1 MSMPMYVPPEQLV
14 KDRAEFAMK
23 GIGRGRPIAAIQ
35 YDNGV
40 LLFGENPS
48 TTLHKIGEIYDRIAF
63 AAVGRFNEFES
74 LRVAGVRYADVKG
87 YNYGRTDV
95 TARGLA
101 NGYAQTLG
109 QIFIHEVKPYEVAV
123 VVVEVGDSPDDDVM
137 YRVQFDGTL
146 VDIENF
152 TALGGSEEALV
163 EALTEDYQAGATLAE
178 AIARTAAAIVT
189 VEESPVAPERW
200 EAAVLDRTLGRRRFR
215 RLDTQEIVAAIGE

>member
-35 YDNGV
+35 YADGV
-40 LLFGENPS
+40 LLFGENS
-48 TTLHKIGEIYDRIAF
+48 SATLHKIGEIYDRIAF

-123 VVVEVGDSPDDDVM
+123 VVAEVGDNVADDVM

-146 VDIENF
+146 VDVEDF
-152 TALGGSEEALV
+152 TALGGSEETLMEALGESFENNASLSEALV
-163 EALTEDYQAGATLAE
+163 
-178 AIARTAAAIVT
+178 RTAAAIT
-189 VEESPVAPERW
+189 SIEGSAIPPERW

-215 RLDTQEIVAAIGE
+215 RLAVDEIREAIGS

>member
-1 MSMPMYVPPEQLV
+1 MNMPMYVPPEQLV

-48 TTLHKIGEIYDRIAF
+48 ATLHKIGEIYDRIAF

-123 VVVEVGDSPDDDVM
+123 VIVEVGDSADEDVM

-146 VDIENF
+146 IDIQSF

-163 EALTEDYQAGATLAE
+163 EALTESYQAGATLAD
-178 AIARTAAAIVT
+178 AISRTAAAIVT
-189 VEESPVAPERW
+189 VEESAVAPERW